1 VVGLEVTHDDLYSG
15 GRLAQATDIE
25 IALLLAV

>member
-1 VVGLEVTHDDLYSG
+1 LGSEVTHDDLYSG